1 LLEQQHGNE
10 TNETLQQLRH
20 STILTDS
27 DWEYFRDLF
36 EKVHTGFLQRLK
48 EKMPGL
54 TPAET
59 RFIVLS
65 KLGLSGK
72 EMAAML
78 GIGTD
83 AISQIRSRVKKK
95 LNLQEESSLDDMLTI
110 FENSLESGVET
121 SQTPDFSL
129 QTPRF
134 YILSRFCHTP
144 CHAILT
150 LKTCKKPFDSETL
163 VHKATDTVM
172 RQKPSSAA
180 PP

>member
-36 EKVHTGFLQRLK
+36 EKAHPGFLQRLK
-48 EKMPGL
+48 EKIPGL

-65 KLGLSGK
+65 KLELSGK

-83 AISQIRSRVKKK
+83 AIRQLRSRVKKK
-95 LNLQEESSLDDMLTI
+95 LNLQEESSLDDI
-110 FENSLESGVET
+110 VNH
-121 SQTPDFSL
+121 
-129 QTPRF
+129 
-134 YILSRFCHTP
+134 I
-144 CHAILT
+144 
-150 LKTCKKPFDSETL
+150 
-163 VHKATDTVM
+163 
-172 RQKPSSAA
+172 
-180 PP
+180 